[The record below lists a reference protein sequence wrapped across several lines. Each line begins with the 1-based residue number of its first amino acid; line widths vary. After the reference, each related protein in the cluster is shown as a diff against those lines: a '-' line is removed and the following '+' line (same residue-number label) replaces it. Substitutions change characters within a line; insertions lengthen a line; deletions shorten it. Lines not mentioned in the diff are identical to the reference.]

1 MADFPVTIFVFLAS
15 KCFVRKVFE
24 SIFKHFYLF
33 ASNMLIAFEFEKFI
47 PKPNTVIT
55 SLLKKLLDRKPFKK
69 RLERKPLPNLK
80 HHDDV
85 ITSLFNP
92 NLTEK

>member
-55 SLLKKLLDRKPFKK
+55 SLLKNCLTASLLKK
-69 RLERKPLPNLK
+69 GLSEN
-80 HHDDV
+80 
-85 ITSLFNP
+85 
-92 NLTEK
+92 